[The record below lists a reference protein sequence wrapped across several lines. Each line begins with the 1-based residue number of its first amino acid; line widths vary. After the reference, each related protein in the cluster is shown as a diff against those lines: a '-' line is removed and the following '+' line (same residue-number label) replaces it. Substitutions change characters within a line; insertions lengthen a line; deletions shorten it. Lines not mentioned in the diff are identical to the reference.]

1 MQPNT
6 IAYTYDHDNDGGTTP
21 AVSVTLNRHREALDS
36 TVYATS
42 SDSSLQID
50 QGKFYRTDAKRSG
63 NFYGTDK
70 VAFKRSKGKSVP
82 TVDGGTTIAP
92 IIVEVSA
99 SLPVGTSDADR
110 LGALMELIGFLS
122 SLEGKAAMISLFQKK
137 NV

>member
-6 IAYTYDHDNDGGTTP
+6 ISYTFDHDNDGGTTP
-21 AVSVTLNRHREALDS
+21 AVSVTLNRYREALDS
-36 TVYATS
+36 TIYATS
-42 SDSSLQID
+42 LDTSLSINQS
-50 QGKFYRTDAKRSG
+50 KFYRTDAKRSG

-70 VAFKRSKGKSVP
+70 VAYKRSVGKSVP

-110 LGALMELIGFLS
+110 LSAVMELIGFLTS
-122 SLEGKAAMISLFQKK
+122 TDGKAAMISLFQKK